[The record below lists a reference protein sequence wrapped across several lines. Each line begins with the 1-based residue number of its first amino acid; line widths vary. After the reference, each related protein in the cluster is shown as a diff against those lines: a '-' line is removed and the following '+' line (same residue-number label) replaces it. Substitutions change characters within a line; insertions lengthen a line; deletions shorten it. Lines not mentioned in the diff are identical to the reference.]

1 MNCHLALQCLMVAE
15 PENQI
20 YLLTLEL
27 TSNAWLQLF
36 QQIFELITPN
46 DGL

>member
-1 MNCHLALQCLMVAE
+1 MVAE

-27 TSNAWLQLF
+27 AFNARLQLF
-36 QQIFELITPN
+36 QQFFELVTTD